1 MILSLYRILINSIL
15 LISPIIILYRLFK
28 GKEDFK
34 RFNEKLGFFSKKK
47 YGEKIITHLIDKSK
61 KIGIKKL
68 SVETGAGEFF
78 APARKLFKNFG
89 FKKCKPFAHYKE
101 DPNSCYYSLNL

>member
-15 LISPIIILYRLFK
+15 LISPIIILYRLFN

-47 YGEKIITHLIDKSK
+47 YGEKLIWFHGASVGELLSIIPLIEILEKDKSVNQ
-61 KIGIKKL
+61 ILITT
-68 SVETGAGEFF
+68 STI
-78 APARKLFKNFG
+78 
-89 FKKCKPFAHYKE
+89 
-101 DPNSCYYSLNL
+101 S